1 MTVILGEG
9 LLTRLV
15 VVAVDYDDDISL
27 SGFET
32 PIIGYDNVVNASVKF
47 GLSKPDDSDLNVL
60 FHALSVYSSLKDK
73 GEEVEVAIISGHPES
88 HVEAGKRL
96 RMQAEYLVNTL
107 NSRDFIL
114 VLDSA
119 EDELV
124 IPVIQNLVNIV
135 ALERVVIE
143 QLRGVEETYILL
155 GRYLRKAIEEPRFS
169 KVILGIPGILLLVF
183 AVLSLT
189 PLSVYIWEVLIGLLG
204 LFFLVRGFQINEI
217 IIRKWRQ
224 SSIYRVSGI
233 LAIFAL
239 AVGVTLTLVSAYS
252 RDFSY
257 DPLSIRMYAEVIV
270 PFIAVSASILFMGRL
285 ISRVLKRSIKVW
297 RDVVAILIII
307 LLARY
312 VLNLIEVIT
321 VYPTDKIVEALYEY
335 NLIQVF
341 TLISVLIVAIVF
353 LMSFIEHQ
361 VKQTRLT

>member
-1 MTVILGEG
+1 MPK
-9 LLTRLV
+9 LV

-32 PIIGYDNVVNASVKF
+32 PIIGYENVVNASVKF
-47 GLSKPDDSDLNVL
+47 GVLRPDDSDLNVL
-60 FHALSVYSSLKDK
+60 FHALSVYSSLKDR
-73 GEEVEVAIISGHPES
+73 GEDVEVAIISGHPES
-88 HVEAGKRL
+88 HIEAGKKL
-96 RMQAEYLVNTL
+96 RTQTEYIVSTL

-119 EDELV
+119 EDELI
-124 IPVIQNLVNIV
+124 IPVIQNIVNIV

-155 GRYLRKAIEEPRFS
+155 GRYLRKAVEEPRFS
-169 KVILGIPGILLLVF
+169 KIILGIPGILLLVF

-189 PLSVYIWEVLIGLLG
+189 PLSVYVWEVLVGLLG
-204 LFFLVRGFQINEI
+204 LFLLVRGFQIHEVVL
-217 IIRKWRQ
+217 RKWRQ

-233 LAIFAL
+233 LAVFSL
-239 AVGVTLTLVSAYS
+239 AVGIALTLVSAAS

-257 DPLSIRMYAEVIV
+257 DPLSVRLYAEVIV
-270 PFIAVSASILFMGRL
+270 PFIALSVSILFTGRL
-285 ISRVLKRSIKVW
+285 ISRVLKKSIRVW
-297 RDVVAILIII
+297 RDIVAILITV

-312 VLNLIEVIT
+312 VLNLIEIIA

-341 TLISVLIVAIVF
+341 ALISVLIVAIVF
-353 LMSFIEHQ
+353 LMNFIEHQ
-361 VKQTRLT
+361 IRLTRPT

>member
-1 MTVILGEG
+1 MPK
-9 LLTRLV
+9 LV

-32 PIIGYDNVVNASVKF
+32 PIIGYENVVNASVRF
-47 GLSKPDDSDLNVL
+47 GVLRPDDSDLNVL
-60 FHALSVYSSLKDK
+60 FHALSVYSSLKDR
-73 GEEVEVAIISGHPES
+73 GEDVEVAIISGHPES
-88 HVEAGKRL
+88 HVEAGKKL
-96 RMQAEYLVNTL
+96 RAQTEYIVSTL

-119 EDELV
+119 EDELI
-124 IPVIQNLVNIV
+124 IPVIQNIVNIV

-155 GRYLRKAIEEPRFS
+155 GRYLRKAVEEPRFS
-169 KVILGIPGILLLVF
+169 KIILGIPGILLLVF

-189 PLSVYIWEVLIGLLG
+189 PLSVYVWEVLVGLLG
-204 LFFLVRGFQINEI
+204 LFLLVRGFQIHEVI
-217 IIRKWRQ
+217 LRKWRQ

-233 LAIFAL
+233 LAVFSL
-239 AVGVTLTLVSAYS
+239 AVGIALMLVSAAS

-257 DPLSIRMYAEVIV
+257 DPLSVRLYAEVIV
-270 PFIAVSASILFMGRL
+270 PFIALSASILFTGRL
-285 ISRVLKRSIKVW
+285 ISRVLKKSIRVW
-297 RDVVAILIII
+297 RDIVAILITV

-312 VLNLIEVIT
+312 VLNLIEIIA

-341 TLISVLIVAIVF
+341 ALISVLIVAIVF
-353 LMSFIEHQ
+353 LMNFIEHQ
-361 VKQTRLT
+361 IRLTRPT

>member
-1 MTVILGEG
+1 MAKF
-9 LLTRLV
+9 V

-32 PIIGYDNVVNASVKF
+32 PIIGYENVVNASVKF
-47 GLSKPDDSDLNVL
+47 GVLRPDDSDLNVL
-60 FHALSVYSSLKDK
+60 FHALSVYSSLKNK

-88 HVEAGKRL
+88 HIEAGKKL
-96 RMQAEYLVNTL
+96 RTQTEYLVNTL
-107 NSRDFIL
+107 GSRDFIL

-119 EDELV
+119 EDELI
-124 IPVIQNLVNIV
+124 IPVIQGIVNIV

-169 KVILGIPGILLLVF
+169 KIILGIPGILLLVF

-189 PLSVYIWEVLIGLLG
+189 PFSVYVWEVLVGLLG
-204 LFFLVRGFQINEI
+204 LLLLIRGFQIHEI

-224 SSIYRVSGI
+224 SSIYRVSGT
-233 LAIFAL
+233 LSIFSL
-239 AVGVTLTLVSAYS
+239 IVGVALTLVSATS
-252 RDFSY
+252 RNFSY

-270 PFIAVSASILFMGRL
+270 PFIALSASILFTGRL
-285 ISRVLKRSIKVW
+285 ISRVLKRSIRVW
-297 RDVVAILIII
+297 RDVVAILITV

-312 VLNLIEVIT
+312 VLNLIEIIA

-341 TLISVLIVAIVF
+341 ALISVLIVAIVF

-361 VKQTRLT
+361 TRQTRPI